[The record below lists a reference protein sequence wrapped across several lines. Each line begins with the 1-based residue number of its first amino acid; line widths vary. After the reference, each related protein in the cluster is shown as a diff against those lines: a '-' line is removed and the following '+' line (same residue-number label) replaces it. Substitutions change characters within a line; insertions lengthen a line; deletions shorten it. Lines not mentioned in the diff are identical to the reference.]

1 MINFKHI
8 LLVVLLA
15 GSMTGCGRPDD
26 QARLNDGS
34 DELIRTIRSNSDFQ
48 QQVVASSEPVLVD
61 FWAVWCPPC
70 VAMNPVI
77 KSVAARYAGSLGVAK
92 VNVDDNRDLSAEY
105 NIESIPTFMIFHKG
119 KVVAQRI
126 GGMGGEAFETWIRE
140 QLSLAG
146 VEIEPSAAL

>member
-1 MINFKHI
+1 
-8 LLVVLLA
+8 
-15 GSMTGCGRPDD
+15 
-26 QARLNDGS
+26 
-34 DELIRTIRSNSDFQ
+34 
-48 QQVVASSEPVLVD
+48 
-61 FWAVWCPPC
+61 
-70 VAMNPVI
+70 MNPVI

-146 VEIEPSAAL
+146 VKIEPSAAL